1 MSVAEKKTPELAD
14 LVAVAKSRKALGTD
28 VPADEFVKDGL
39 GEHPAV
45 YDNKNERLNI
55 DFSVVRLDFPG
66 QQTMDPRIVR
76 IAPGANNE
84 RHRHAHE
91 SIFVVLQGRGEVLIG
106 ETWRPL
112 AQGEV
117 AFIPRWIFHQT
128 RNVSQREELVLL
140 AVTDFGFT
148 SSVLG
153 DYDKR
158 TRLADR
164 GADAPQHAQD
174 PAEEPT
180 DPKVKETP
188 FTYGWWRYIVGGGP
202 KR

>member
-1 MSVAEKKTPELAD
+1 MRVMDHNTPELEE
-14 LVAVAKSRKALGTD
+14 LVAVTKSRKALGTD
-28 VPADEFVKDGL
+28 VPAEEFIKDGL
-39 GEHPAV
+39 GEHAAV

-55 DFSVVRLDFPG
+55 DFNVVRLDFAG

-112 AQGEV
+112 SQGEV

-128 RNVSQREELVLL
+128 RNVSLREEL
-140 AVTDFGFT
+140 A
-148 SSVLG
+148 VLG
-153 DYDKR
+153 DYDRR
-158 TRLADR
+158 TRLATN
-164 GADAPQHAQD
+164 GADPPQAAPAQTQAQD
-174 PAEEPT
+174 PASEPT
-180 DPKVKETP
+180 DPKVKATP
-188 FTYGWWRYIVGGGP
+188 YTYGWWRYIVGGGP

>member
-1 MSVAEKKTPELAD
+1 MRVVEKKTPELDD
-14 LVAVAKSRKALGTD
+14 LVEVAKARQALGTD

-39 GEHPAV
+39 GEHAAV

-106 ETWRPL
+106 DSWRPL
-112 AQGEV
+112 SQGEV
-117 AFIPRWIFHQT
+117 AFVPRWIFHQT
-128 RNVSQREELVLL
+128 RNLSLREELVLL

-148 SSVLG
+148 SAVLG

-158 TRLADR
+158 TRLAAG
-164 GADAPQHAQD
+164 GADAP
-174 PAEEPT
+174 PAAAP
-180 DPKVKETP
+180 PVSP
-188 FTYGWWRYIVGGGP
+188 ASPYTYGWWRYIVGGGP